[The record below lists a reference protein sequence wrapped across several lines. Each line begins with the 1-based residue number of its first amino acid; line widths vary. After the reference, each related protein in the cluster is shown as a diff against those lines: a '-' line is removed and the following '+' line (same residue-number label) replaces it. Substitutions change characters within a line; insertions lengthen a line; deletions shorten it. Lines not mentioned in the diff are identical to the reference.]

1 MIRSIIRNVAS
12 ILRYL
17 VAFILLQFVLNFK
30 TFSSSSK
37 NSTEAIVHALKEQK
51 EDTIDRFFL
60 VCEPQFNKFFKSF
73 KKERM
78 EVISDLDLYA
88 NVVLKGKKRRI
99 QTIIKCLEK
108 IYTFSKDVKGM
119 NLHDFK
125 KKMESILNSKVFE
138 DKFSEFQL
146 PNESRNHSVEDIK
159 KSLYMMLDVV
169 NSRNYQRIKDN
180 KEAQKNSE
188 LRFLQQR
195 YVKDIVELET
205 GISGEEIINSEHL
218 KNEPELQKMIQ
229 DATAKML

>member
-1 MIRSIIRNVAS
+1 
-12 ILRYL
+12 
-17 VAFILLQFVLNFK
+17 
-30 TFSSSSK
+30 
-37 NSTEAIVHALKEQK
+37 
-51 EDTIDRFFL
+51 
-60 VCEPQFNKFFKSF
+60 
-73 KKERM
+73 M

>member
-1 MIRSIIRNVAS
+1 
-12 ILRYL
+12 
-17 VAFILLQFVLNFK
+17 
-30 TFSSSSK
+30 
-37 NSTEAIVHALKEQK
+37 
-51 EDTIDRFFL
+51 
-60 VCEPQFNKFFKSF
+60 
-73 KKERM
+73 
-78 EVISDLDLYA
+78 
-88 NVVLKGKKRRI
+88 
-99 QTIIKCLEK
+99 
-108 IYTFSKDVKGM
+108 M